1 MEMLSPQCQSW
12 FQKRIPLEA
21 EPILRVRQP
30 PQRSVALSPRGG
42 DPGQTVG
49 SRADVGAH
57 GLAHGPLANPLA
69 LLMEMMEE

>member
-12 FQKRIPLEA
+12 FHKQIPLEA
-21 EPILRVRQP
+21 KPILRVREP
-30 PQRSVALSPRGG
+30 PQHSVALSPRGREA
-42 DPGQTVG
+42 GQMVG

-69 LLMEMMEE
+69 LLMKMMEE